1 MNHHRRDAGYTAV
14 SNAKKSVARLQ
25 KANRL
30 RHWVWAFGGN
40 QVGCDHSEG
49 ARRWL
54 CIVRVVGFGAAL
66 ATLVG
71 GGQALASAGCDA
83 VNAGN
88 ANIASPVNGTDS
100 GPTAFGAF
108 LPGDVITVTVT
119 GGSVAVIHVVTTG
132 ANAANREV
140 IFFIGPGGSASG
152 TMIAGDHEL
161 ALSPYVGASN
171 LTATAT
177 CTPAAASSSNKVRAL
192 QIAASKLV
200 AQNSGA
206 AISGAVDGAIND
218 AFGDGGSPVTVG
230 PNGVR
235 FNFAAEP
242 AASNMVRQAHDSF
255 AALAYAGNPM
265 VTKTPPGPVVERT
278 WSAWADVRGTGFD
291 RNIVGADLN
300 GTQLNATAGVGR
312 KLTPDI
318 LVGMLGGYE
327 NFHYTSEALFG
338 TFKGDGATVGGYAAW
353 RIAPALRWDT
363 TLAWSRLW
371 YDAAAGTAGGTFT
384 GSRWLGSTGLN
395 GSYRLAE
402 FVAEPSLKVFAL
414 REHQDAWT
422 DSLGTLQASRDFTAG
437 RVSAGGKLVRPWQV
451 AADMTMSPYVGAYA
465 DWYFSTDNALPAGQP
480 LVGIADGWSGR
491 VTGGVAVAKRGGGT
505 LSLGG
510 EYSGLGANYK
520 MWTANA
526 RVLWPF

>member
-1 MNHHRRDAGYTAV
+1 M
-14 SNAKKSVARLQ
+14 
-25 KANRL
+25 
-30 RHWVWAFGGN
+30 
-40 QVGCDHSEG
+40 GCDHSEG
-49 ARRWL
+49 ARRGL
-54 CIVRVVGFGAAL
+54 RRVVRVGWVGAAL
-66 ATLVG
+66 AGLMVLG

-88 ANIASPVNGTDS
+88 ANIASPVNGTNS

-108 LPGDVITVTVT
+108 LRGDVITVTVT
-119 GGSVAVIHVVTTG
+119 GGSVLNMHVVTTG
-132 ANAANREV
+132 ANGANREV

-161 ALSPYVGASN
+161 TISPYVGASD
-171 LTATAT
+171 LTATVI
-177 CTPAAASSSNKVRAL
+177 CSPAAPSSSDKVRAL

-218 AFGDGGSPVTVG
+218 AFGDGGSPVTTS

-235 FNFAAEP
+235 FNFTAER
-242 AASNMVRQAHDSF
+242 AASNVVRQASDSF
-255 AALAYAGNPM
+255 AALSYASDPT
-265 VTKTPPGPVVERT
+265 VTKATPGRVIERT

-291 RNIVGADLN
+291 RNTVGADLN
-300 GTQLNATAGVGR
+300 GTQLNATAGIGR
-312 KLTPDI
+312 MITPDI

-327 NFHYTSEALFG
+327 NFRYTSEALIG

-353 RIAPALRWDT
+353 RIAPSLRWDA

-371 YDAAAGTAGGTFT
+371 YDAAAGTASGTFN
-384 GSRWLGSTGLN
+384 GSRWLGSTGLT
-395 GSYRLAE
+395 GRYQLAE
-402 FVAEPSLKVFAL
+402 FVAEPSLKIFAL

-422 DSLGTLQASRDFTAG
+422 DSLGTLQASRDFSTG

-451 AADMTMSPYVGAYA
+451 ASDMTLSPYVGVYA
-465 DWYFSTDNALPAGQP
+465 DWYFSSDNALPAGQP

-491 VTGGVAVAKRGGGT
+491 LTGGVAVAKRSST

-520 MWTANA
+520 IWTANA
-526 RVLWPF
+526 RALWSF